1 MPFVRPISS
10 GTQSFTTDPS
20 EYPVSEPLPKLSA
33 LLQTSGQA
41 QYTDDLP
48 ITPGTLFAAFAVST
62 LGPATLAGLDLSA
75 ALQAPGLI
83 AFDLI
88 AGCVGLHSWMIDC
101 ACWLLRSVGL

>member
-1 MPFVRPISS
+1 MPFVRGVSS

-48 ITPGTLFAAFAVST
+48 ITPGTLFAAFAVSS
-62 LGPATLAGLDLSA
+62 LGPATLAAIDVSE
-75 ALQAPGLI
+75 ALQYPGSPQSDI
-83 AFDLI
+83 FFFR
-88 AGCVGLHSWMIDC
+88 VMIYK
-101 ACWLLRSVGL
+101 SFSSGVVV

>member
-1 MPFVRPISS
+1 MCLVAAAVPFVRGVSS

-62 LGPATLAGLDLSA
+62 VAAATLAGLDLSA
-75 ALQAPGLI
+75 ALEAPGSSFSDD
-83 AFDLI
+83 FDCRDLTI
-88 AGCVGLHSWMIDC
+88 Y
-101 ACWLLRSVGL
+101 

>member
-10 GTQSFTTDPS
+10 GSQSFTTNPS

-62 LGPATLAGLDLSA
+62 VGPATLAGLDVSA
-75 ALQAPGLI
+75 ALAYPGM
-83 AFDLI
+83 
-88 AGCVGLHSWMIDC
+88 WMNDY
-101 ACWLLRSVGL
+101 